1 MYFYD
6 FHLKF
11 DLAGSKIPALL
22 YGLTWFGTTLT
33 SNGDPYYSAN
43 TIASPRPLKKF
54 NITKILT
61 LNFIN
66 SSSFM
71 VTRHS

>member
-1 MYFYD
+1 MILICIIMY

-22 YGLTWFGTTLT
+22 YGLTWFCTTLT

-43 TIASPRPLKKF
+43 TIASPRP
-54 NITKILT
+54 
-61 LNFIN
+61 IN
-66 SSSFM
+66 LIGNSYIKLYQFL
-71 VTRHS
+71 